1 MRPEARAQLS
11 GRLGP
16 EDVGAVLVGRSAERE
31 ALGGLLARAA
41 KGLQRRFGAA
51 RRGRG
56 RQDRAAGRNG
66 RCRGHEG
73 MQTARLTGG
82 GAGDAAGLRR
92 AAPVPA
98 PVRRS
103 PGAAARPA
111 AGRAA
116 EHVRAGR
123 RAACGP
129 VPGRAGGA
137 DAASRSPNPRC
148 STCPASP
155 PSSSTT
161 AIPRAHPPRPLPSF
175 GPILL
180 DHCHPSGRWIPPR
193 PLCSEEDDRLLAFV
207 YI

>member
-1 MRPEARAQLS
+1 MRSCQAGLALRMWVRCWSAGLPS
-11 GRLGP
+11 GRHSAACWPGP
-16 EDVGAVLVGRSAERE
+16 RKAYSGALVLRGEAEVGKTALLDETVAAAVTR
-31 ALGGLLARAA
+31 
-41 KGLQRRFGAA
+41 
-51 RRGRG
+51 
-56 RQDRAAGRNG
+56 
-66 RCRGHEG
+66 G

-161 AIPRAHPPRPLPSF
+161 AIPRAHPPRPLPSL

-180 DHCHPSGRWIPPR
+180 DHCHPSGRWTPPR